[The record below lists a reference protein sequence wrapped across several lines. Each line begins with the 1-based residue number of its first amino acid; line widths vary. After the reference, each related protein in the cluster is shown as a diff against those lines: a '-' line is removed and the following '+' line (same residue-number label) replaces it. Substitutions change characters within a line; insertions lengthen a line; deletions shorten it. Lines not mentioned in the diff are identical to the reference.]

1 MSNKYNIQEVAH
13 RLGINVVRGKAL
25 CPMHG
30 DRHPSL
36 SFKGNRFRCW
46 ACGCHGD
53 AIDLVR
59 QVLNLSY
66 TAAIEWIE
74 GAGISKCHH
83 TFEPLQA
90 TLPPPNLERYDYMFA
105 NPIITHRAERFLF
118 DNRKLSHK
126 VISDLRISSTHEH
139 IAIPYFDLDG
149 HTLLS
154 LQWRYIGC
162 DKSMPRFTFA
172 RGCRP
177 TIYNLP
183 ALSALSPNEALYI
196 SEGCSDCWALL
207 SAGHKAI
214 AIPSATLLRS
224 CADEHIEILRHHP
237 HLHMY
242 PDADLP
248 GENLYLQL
256 KQQLPQLI
264 KHTLPSGCKD
274 FSDYYKQSKMGS
286 EM

>member
-1 MSNKYNIQEVAH
+1 MSNRYDILEIAQ
-13 RLGINVVRGKAL
+13 RLGLNVVRGKAL

-59 QVLNLSY
+59 QVLKLGY
-66 TAAIEWIE
+66 ADAVAWIE
-74 GAGISKCHH
+74 GSGISLCNN
-83 TFEPLQA
+83 TF
-90 TLPPPNLERYDYMFA
+90 TPPPPQPAAELGRYEYMFSR
-105 NPIITHRAERFLF
+105 PIITHRAEMFLF
-118 DNRKLSHK
+118 GERQLDRS
-126 VISDLRISSTHEH
+126 VIANLRISSNHESL
-139 IAIPYFDLDG
+139 AIPYFGTDG
-149 HTLLS
+149 QLLS
-154 LQWRYIGC
+154 LQWRYLGC
-162 DKSMPRFTFA
+162 DKAIARFTFA
-172 RGCRP
+172 HGCRP

-237 HLHMY
+237 HLHIY

-286 EM
+286 EI